1 MFVRKWI
8 KWLLGFAGI
17 VIAVS
22 AVVIFS
28 CDWLVRHNAEG
39 RLYDDYAMV
48 PEHEAGLLLGTSPLT
63 RIGRLPNRFFTF
75 RIDAAD
81 ALYKAGKIRKILI
94 SGDENSLDGIN
105 EVECMRDSLVNR
117 GVDSDDIILDGKGFR
132 TQDSVEHAGKIYGV
146 KDFVVISQKFHN
158 ERALYIADQMGLE
171 SCKVDGFNA
180 KDAKSRMAMLTYL
193 REYLARVKM
202 FVDFVNL

>member
-1 MFVRKWI
+1 MW
-8 KWLLGFAGI
+8 A
-17 VIAVS
+17 
-22 AVVIFS
+22 
-28 CDWLVRHNAEG
+28 
-39 RLYDDYAMV
+39 
-48 PEHEAGLLLGTSPLT
+48 SPLT
-63 RIGRLPNRFFTF
+63 RIGRLPNRLFTF

-81 ALYKAGKIRKILI
+81 GLYKAGKIKKILI

-180 KDAKSRMAMLTYL
+180 KDAKSGMAMLTYL